1 MLTTQAQASRGANKT
16 HKYQK
21 RCFTCKRIGHIAKD
35 CTNVH
40 RLETLFGVKKVD
52 GDIGKKKNR
61 ASRKERTKAK
71 KKEQDTKIDALRNL
85 LIRQFVARRDQT

>member
-1 MLTTQAQASRGANKT
+1 M
-16 HKYQK
+16 
-21 RCFTCKRIGHIAKD
+21 
-35 CTNVH
+35 H

-85 LIRQFVARRDQT
+85 LIKGGMSEKDVDEHMMKVVAENVGEKDVVMTGHEKK